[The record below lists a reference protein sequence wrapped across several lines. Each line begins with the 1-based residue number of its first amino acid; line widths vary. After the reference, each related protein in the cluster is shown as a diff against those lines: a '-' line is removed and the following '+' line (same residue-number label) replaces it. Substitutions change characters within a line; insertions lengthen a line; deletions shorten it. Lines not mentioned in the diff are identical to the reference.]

1 MEYLYKKF
9 RNKVVS
15 EIRKSKVEYYTEYFN
30 KYKSNMKML
39 WTGIRSIVDVKYKAG
54 STISHLIGADN
65 AEVDDSKE
73 MANIF
78 NVFVDTATKINEKIP
93 RTEKSPLDYLSSR
106 NLNAFFIS
114 AVSPNEVENIIGSLK
129 SGKAVGPYGIP
140 IFFLK
145 LLSQYISLPLSDI
158 INSSFVNGI
167 FPDLLKLA
175 SHTFIQKAIIK

>member
-39 WTGIRSIVDVKYKAG
+39 WTGIRSIVNVKYKAG

-65 AEVDDSKE
+65 AKVDDSKE

-78 NVFVDTATKINEKIP
+78 NNVFVNTAKKISEKIP
-93 RTEKSPLDYLSSR
+93 RTKKSPLDYLSSR
-106 NLNAFFIS
+106 NLNSFFIS
-114 AVSPNEVENIIGSLK
+114 AVSPNEVQNIIGSLK
-129 SGKAVGPYGIP
+129 SGKAVGPYSIP
-140 IFFLK
+140 IFLLK
-145 LLSQYISLPLSDI
+145 LLSQYIS
-158 INSSFVNGI
+158 
-167 FPDLLKLA
+167 FPQVI
-175 SHTFIQKAIIK
+175 S